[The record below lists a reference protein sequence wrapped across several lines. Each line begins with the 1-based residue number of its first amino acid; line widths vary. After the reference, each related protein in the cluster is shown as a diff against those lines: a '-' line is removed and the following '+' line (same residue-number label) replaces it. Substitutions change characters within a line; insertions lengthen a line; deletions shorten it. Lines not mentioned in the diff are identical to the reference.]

1 MGGRGRAAAGACALG
16 AMSMPAGGW
25 ALLSAPAAEPIWHH
39 VSQSH
44 VKTHGTAR
52 LFFPS
57 ACRARWW
64 MSPRRRCQAAT
75 CRSQQKGSGPAT
87 ASCRWA
93 AQLAAQHVPNWACA
107 RSKAHSQPC
116 SHHSLQ
122 QYKGHRNY
130 RTVKVGGWW
139 AGQAGLLLNSLRGG
153 TATMIACRRMPRW
166 GAASLMAA
174 SLLAAPPAA
183 MCHQHPTALIHRA
196 SASWASMTSL

>member
-130 RTVKVGGWW
+130 RTVKVGGRL
-139 AGQAGLLLNSLRGG
+139 GNLLSQLL
-153 TATMIACRRMPRW
+153 TASWLHI
-166 GAASLMAA
+166 ASLACHSAAAWCTA
-174 SLLAAPPAA
+174 SLPVCAPAVRPP
-183 MCHQHPTALIHRA
+183 CTCPPCRRA
-196 SASWASMTSL
+196 SASWARATSL